1 MTFSSRAVVD
11 ETFLGHSVYV
21 SSDADEAESTWIQP
35 SISRRSIGNAGP
47 TVLDDIY
54 VMTPQAHP
62 WQAPDPDLAMEIE
75 AWDLAS
81 DEALALFEAQLD

>member
-1 MTFSSRAVVD
+1 MTFNSRAVVD
-11 ETFLGHSVYV
+11 RTSSGHSVYV

-47 TVLDDIY
+47 TILDGIY
-54 VMTPQAHP
+54 VMTPQADP
-62 WQAPDPDLAMEIE
+62 WQGIDPDLALEFE

-81 DEALALFEAQLD
+81 DEALALFEAGLD